1 MEAIEMKKQ
10 IVNGNCGLVEV
21 GLAQY
26 PHHVM
31 VIMMVIITL
40 SSLPRLMLKFILISQ
55 FNIQTLI
62 GIE

>member
-40 SSLPRLMLKFILISQ
+40 SSFTAINAKIYIDFSI
-55 FNIQTLI
+55 
-62 GIE
+62 